1 MKTESGKQ
9 NVYLRFLHSHS
20 DELEFWLIESDQQ
33 KKIGVVGDQ
42 PAN

>member
-9 NVYLRFLHSHS
+9 NVYLRFLHS